1 MNKFNDYLLLH
12 INELNEEIRVL
23 KSSNDSKRIYD
34 ELNDSKEPN
43 KFLSFYSELLLIDAS
58 FKEDLDIIKYLVDNN
73 LLGVVQLDEAM
84 ERIKNTPSF
93 ISLKSSISSTKDIK
107 ELTDEIDLCNKIL
120 NGETVDFNDFLAIL
134 ENSTLSEE
142 EKLEVLRVKALES
155 TKLDKTHEQLPD
167 LESISEE
174 AEEENPM
181 VLNYL
186 NIKDKVSDF
195 INKYYFLIENKSLVQ
210 VKYYKELIRIN
221 NEESIVNYFNNND
234 ELLSIYL
241 YMLIDFKDEADKL
254 IKHTPIDETLLELYI
269 YEMQETLASALET
282 AKKYEE
288 ENIEEA
294 PIETKVYFLLN
305 DEGKMF
311 NENFGSE
318 EDKKYVDAL
327 ISELEIGSFDYLR
340 IKGKGLNHTK
350 VQQTVR
356 KDLNVFVNR
365 KRNYSVSYLR
375 VNTGEEAK
383 TLVLNIDDA
392 RNIFSSTISMLKN
405 PEAAKKIYEAIEK
418 IKSKDEEF
426 NKSQTDYK
434 RVLDELLLKR
444 GM

>member
-1 MNKFNDYLLLH
+1 MLDRDKKYRSEYPIDISKDMKDYF
-12 INELNEEIRVL
+12 
-23 KSSNDSKRIYD
+23 K
-34 ELNDSKEPN
+34 KE
-43 KFLSFYSELLLIDAS
+43 K
-58 FKEDLDIIKYLVDNN
+58 
-73 LLGVVQLDEAM
+73 
-84 ERIKNTPSF
+84 
-93 ISLKSSISSTKDIK
+93 IS
-107 ELTDEIDLCNKIL
+107 
-120 NGETVDFNDFLAIL
+120 
-134 ENSTLSEE
+134 
-142 EKLEVLRVKALES
+142 
-155 TKLDKTHEQLPD
+155 HEQLPD
-167 LESISEE
+167 LESINEE
-174 AEEENPM
+174 TEEENPM

-311 NENFGSE
+311 NENFESE

-405 PEAAKKIYEAIEK
+405 PDIAKKIYEAIEK